1 MSIKEGSKR
10 ASVKSLKGERSGPY
24 VVPETAIRD
33 FIGGLRVGN
42 VEITAARFQIV
53 ADATHREIDSK
64 VDRLDQSRVQL
75 LRNVASESTNKHY
88 RRIMRA
94 IIAGVGQGP
103 RGIDA
108 AHLTASY
115 AVELAFRWTSDYF
128 SALRQYRDK
137 LRARLSAELMA
148 ELAAVDSESAIE
160 TDAVC
165 NG

>member
-10 ASVKSLKGERSGPY
+10 ARAKSLKGERFGPY
-24 VVPETAIRD
+24 VVPETAIRA
-33 FIGGLRVGN
+33 FIGGLRVRD
-42 VEITAARFQIV
+42 VETTAASFQIV

-64 VDRLDQSRVQL
+64 VDRLDRSRLQL
-75 LRNVASESTNKHY
+75 LREVAGERTNKQY

-115 AVELAFRWTSDYF
+115 AVELAFGWTSDYF
-128 SALRQYRDK
+128 AALRHYRDK
-137 LRARLSAELMA
+137 LRALSLSAN
-148 ELAAVDSESAIE
+148 LAAESNESPIE
-160 TDAVC
+160 MEAAC

>member
-10 ASVKSLKGERSGPY
+10 ASAKSLKGERIGPY

-33 FIGGLRVGN
+33 LIGSLRIRD
-42 VEITAARFQIV
+42 VETTAARLQVV
-53 ADATHREIDSK
+53 ADATHREIDSQ
-64 VDRLDQSRVQL
+64 VDRLDRSRLRL
-75 LRNVASESTNKHY
+75 LKDVAGESTNKQY

-103 RGIDA
+103 PGIDA
-108 AHLTASY
+108 AHLTANY

-137 LRARLSAELMA
+137 LRAMALAA
-148 ELAAVDSESAIE
+148 ELAEGSEPAIE
-160 TDAVC
+160 PGAVC